1 MGNTICIE
9 SPAKVNLRLEVLK
22 KRGDGYHEIRTIFQ
36 KISLCDSIRLSLQPS
51 REIRIFTD
59 HPTLPTGEK
68 NLVFRAADAILRRS
82 HFNGGIEIHIEKKIP
97 IGAGLGGGSSNAAS
111 VLDGLSRLL
120 RVNLT
125 RKELMEMAKEIGAD
139 VPFFLFD
146 GSAIGRGIGER
157 LRKIELPHL
166 FYVLIYPNFEVSTR
180 WAYENLILTKRRN
193 RFNLQWLLKSEEGI
207 CALLLNDLE
216 EVVSKRYPEIK
227 IMKGWLL
234 SVGARGA
241 LMTGSGPTVFGI
253 FEREKEAQEA
263 FHRLMPEMKAKGW
276 EIFLTQSLPKSSIRK

>member
-22 KRGDGYHEIRTIFQ
+22 KRVDGYHEIRTIFQ

-51 REIRIFTD
+51 REIRISTD

-68 NLVFRAADAILRRS
+68 NLVYQAADAILRRS
-82 HFNGGIEIHIEKKIP
+82 HFNGGVEVHIEKKIP

-111 VLDGLSRLL
+111 VLDGLNRLL

-166 FYVLIYPNFEVSTR
+166 FFVLIYPNFEVSTR
-180 WAYENLILTKRRN
+180 WAYENLILTKKRN

-207 CALLLNDLE
+207 SALLLNDLE

-263 FHRLMPEMKAKGW
+263 FHRLMIEMKARGW
-276 EIFLTQSLPKSSIRK
+276 EIFLTQSLPKNSIRK